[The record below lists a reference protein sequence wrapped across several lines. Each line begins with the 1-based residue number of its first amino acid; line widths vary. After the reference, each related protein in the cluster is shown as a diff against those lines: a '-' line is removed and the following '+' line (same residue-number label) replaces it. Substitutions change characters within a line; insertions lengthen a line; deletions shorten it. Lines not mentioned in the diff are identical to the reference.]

1 MTDSQTQDKIEN
13 VETLEGDIKEDKSPK
28 KDEEFEVKS
37 EYYQIESDIPE
48 HTHDGIVSPKIN
60 FSDLNGR
67 PTLIERTATSI
78 DLSGAAETLIVF
90 HTEREATITN
100 AYFLYTEATSAD
112 AGITIKIG
120 KEEDDDYYYTGT
132 SEVSKSQWD
141 TDSITLLKRD
151 IAQGDTV
158 LFYSAGGKSGTG
170 EIMLIIEYKFVES
183 YKE

>member
-120 KEEDDDYYYTGT
+120 KEEDDVST
-132 SEVSKSQWD
+132 SCHDCPATKVAKEFECVFHCVRVKRFGNALSSK
-141 TDSITLLKRD
+141 TAL
-151 IAQGDTV
+151 
-158 LFYSAGGKSGTG
+158 
-170 EIMLIIEYKFVES
+170 
-183 YKE
+183 